1 MFFGKADFSGRV
13 QRLTH

>member
-1 MFFGKADFSGRV
+1 MFFGKADFGGRV